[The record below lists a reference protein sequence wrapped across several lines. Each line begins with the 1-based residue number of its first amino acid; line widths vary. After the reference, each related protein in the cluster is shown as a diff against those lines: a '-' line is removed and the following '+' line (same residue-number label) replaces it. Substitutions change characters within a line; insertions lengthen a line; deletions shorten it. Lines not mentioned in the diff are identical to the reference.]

1 MWKPV
6 PLWVRQVQDLFCF
19 SRKEREGKGR
29 EGKGREGKGR
39 EGKVER
45 KGKAGKEERQGRRT
59 RGGENKGR
67 EGEGR
72 GREGRRLILSTRV
85 VLASHRTF
93 VAVCL
98 VVRVTRSTYL

>member
-1 MWKPV
+1 MGQAGAR
-6 PLWVRQVQDLFCF
+6 PLLLQQ
-19 SRKEREGKGR
+19 KGK
-29 EGKGREGKGR
+29 
-39 EGKVER
+39 ER
-45 KGKAGKEERQGRRT
+45 KGKGRKGKERKGKERWRGKERQGRRT
-59 RGGENKGR
+59 RGGEGR

-85 VLASHRTF
+85 VLASHRKF